1 MVFFLFITSQVD
13 KKMNGYFHCCC
24 CVVVF
29 FLGDDDGT
37 VVVEDNLMSALIL
50 VCAIGEPSVSG
61 TQMEK
66 QMTIMVGRTG
76 MVMIQTTLSSHTIP
90 QEPRNRRNHCGFTL
104 FFLQQHYSIHQ
115 WHTENDRQTDGHTH
129 RHTHTHILTLYIEKC
144 RLKCN

>member
-1 MVFFLFITSQVD
+1 
-13 KKMNGYFHCCC
+13 MNGYFHCCC

-104 FFLQQHYSIHQ
+104 FFFAATLQ
-115 WHTENDRQTDGHTH
+115 HTSMAYRERQTDRRTHTQT
-129 RHTHTHILTLYIEKC
+129 HTHTHILTLYIEKC